1 MLIRR
6 MRAGKCVN
14 FAPPPWPESSSQWQA
29 LDEELPADHPAR
41 RVVEQMHALDLSALE
56 ASYLGTGS
64 PPYRPD
70 LMLRIALIEIQ
81 SGRHSPSQWFRD
93 NRENKALQWA
103 GLGIRPSRTCWHQ
116 FYDRAAPFLLAWN
129 RQVLEAAQQEGQTTA
144 TRAAQDGSLVGANA
158 SRHRLLNSERLQKR
172 LGQLQ
177 QQIVNDQAAAPPS
190 TPEATAE
197 PTPTAQPIPGW
208 MATTPNGRQAQQQR
222 YEKAQEHLHERLDAN
237 ARRNPAKRQDPK
249 KVVISVGDPEAVPG
263 RDKEKVY
270 RPLYNVQLVCD
281 LDSPFFLG
289 YEVFA
294 QSSDSGTLE
303 PMLERTADLTGRK
316 PETLLADAG
325 YVTGADL
332 ALCAAAG
339 VALYGPW
346 LENDYTKKDEKHL
359 GKDQFV
365 WLSEENAYR
374 CPQGH
379 RLTPIGKERRFHVD
393 GRSEMQYRY
402 RCAPVNCRTCPL
414 REACTSN
421 PERGRSLRRSEYEDL
436 ITEHKTR
443 MQTPEAKQLYKLR
456 KQTVELG
463 FADLKEH
470 RKIRRFWGRGMAR
483 AQAQVGF
490 AVLSHNLFA
499 LTVSPA
505 GEENQPT
512 EAANAGGERQ

>member
-6 MRAGKCVN
+6 KRAGKCVS
-14 FAPPPWPESSSQWQA
+14 FAQPPCPESSAQWQA
-29 LDEELPADHPAR
+29 LDKELPADHRAR
-41 RVVEQMHALDLSALE
+41 MVVEQMYALDLSSLE

-64 PPYRPD
+64 APYRPD

-103 GLGIRPSRTCWHQ
+103 GLGIKPSRSCWHQ
-116 FYDRAAPFLLAWN
+116 FYDRVAPYLLAWN
-129 RQVLEAAQQEGQTTA
+129 GQVLEAAQRQGQTTA

-158 SRHRLLNSERLQKR
+158 SRHQLLNSERLQKR

-177 QQIVNDQAAAPPS
+177 QQIANDEASAVASGLEVTAA
-190 TPEATAE
+190 
-197 PTPTAQPIPGW
+197 PTPTIQPVPGW
-208 MATTPNGRQAQQQR
+208 MATTATGRQAQQQR
-222 YEKAQEHLHERLDAN
+222 YEKAQAHLRERLDAN
-237 ARRNPAKRQDPK
+237 AQRNPAKQQEPK
-249 KVVISVGDPEAVPG
+249 KVVISVGDPEAIPG
-263 RDKEKVY
+263 RDKEKVF

-294 QSSDSGTLE
+294 QSSDAGTLE

-316 PETLLADAG
+316 PATLLVDAG

-346 LENDYTKKDEKHL
+346 LENDYSKKDEEHL
-359 GKDQFV
+359 GKDKFV
-365 WLSEENAYR
+365 WLPEENAYR

-393 GRSEMQYRY
+393 GRSEVQYRY

-436 ITEHKTR
+436 ISAHKAR
-443 MQTPEAKQLYKLR
+443 MDTPEAKQLYKLR
-456 KQTVELG
+456 RQTVELG

-470 RKIRRFWGRGMAR
+470 RKIRRFWGRGLAR

-490 AVLSHNLFA
+490 AVLSHNLAA
-499 LTVSPA
+499 LAASPA
-505 GEENQPT
+505 GEDNRQSV
-512 EAANAGGERQ
+512 AANASDERR